1 MIELVK
7 SISNSQDEILQGI
20 IKLYCPNGFDLDPT
34 YSKGV
39 FYRNIPEPKWKFDIK
54 PQLPDVGQADCRELP
69 FNDEEL
75 GSIVFDPPFL
85 GGGKA
90 SDKSIIMNRFGYF
103 KTVPKLWSFY
113 REALAEFYRIL
124 SDGGVLIVKSQD
136 TVNCSLQWLSHVEII
151 NCAIKLGFYPLDLF
165 VLLARSRLI
174 DNRWKNQQHAR
185 KFHSYF
191 LVFRKTRR
199 IVDYTPNS

>member
-1 MIELVK
+1 MNNLIK
-7 SISNSQDEILQGI
+7 SVSNSQDEILKSI
-20 IKLYCPNGFDLDPT
+20 MTLYCPEGFDLDPT

-39 FYRNIPEPKWKFDIK
+39 FYRNIPEPKWKFDIE

-69 FNDEEL
+69 FNDDEL

-103 KTVPKLWSFY
+103 KTVPELWSFY
-113 REALAEFYRIL
+113 KEALTEFYRIL
-124 SDGGVLIVKSQD
+124 ISGGILVVKSQD

-151 NCAIKLGFYPLDLF
+151 NYAVKLGFYPLDLF

-174 DNRWKNQQHAR
+174 DNRWKNQQHSR

-191 LVFRKTRR
+191 LVFRKCSCP
-199 IVDYTPNS
+199 VEYS